1 MRLHHL
7 LLEFSLSRSSY
18 KDQLLHVLI
27 GAIKEFYKAEHA
39 KANDKKTWVV
49 HWTNEYK
56 QLLEIF
62 GDLLLHPVKG
72 CRNKRKVAMEVLQ
85 ILKADDNRYRRIAQN
100 IVCRDFKQQLIVPIP
115 AEATERFYALIE
127 AELIA
132 SEN

>member
-18 KDQLLHVLI
+18 KDQLLHILI

-39 KANDKKTWVV
+39 KANNKKTWVV

-72 CRNKRKVAMEVLQ
+72 CYNKRKAVLEVLQ
-85 ILKADDNRYRRIAQN
+85 ILKADDNRYRRIAQS
-100 IVCRDFKQQLIVPIP
+100 IVCRDFKQQLTVPIP
-115 AEATERFYALIE
+115 AKATEHFYTLVE
-127 AELIA
+127 VELA
-132 SEN
+132 TSES